1 MILTEG
7 LIESIEAAESEAE
20 RICAEAEEK
29 AKEFMLA
36 AEETCR
42 VKEREAADAVHLFA
56 RQSLVQ
62 ARAVTED
69 EIHALELRRAF
80 EREALRELALNR
92 VELAAKVIFEK
103 VVAYGD
109 R

>member
-1 MILTEG
+1 MTEG

-29 AKEFMLA
+29 AIELILA

-42 VKEREAADAVHLFA
+42 AQEREAADATRISA
-56 RQSLVQ
+56 RYSLAQ

-103 VVAYGD
+103 VMIYGD
-109 R
+109 S

>member
-1 MILTEG
+1 MTEG
-7 LIESIEAAESEAE
+7 LIESIEAAEAEAE

-29 AKEFMLA
+29 AKELILA

-42 VKEREAADAVHLFA
+42 AQEREAADVTRLSA
-56 RQSLVQ
+56 RYSLDH

-69 EIHALELRRAF
+69 EIRALELRRAF

-92 VELAAKVIFEK
+92 VELAANVIFER
-103 VVAYGD
+103 VMAHGD